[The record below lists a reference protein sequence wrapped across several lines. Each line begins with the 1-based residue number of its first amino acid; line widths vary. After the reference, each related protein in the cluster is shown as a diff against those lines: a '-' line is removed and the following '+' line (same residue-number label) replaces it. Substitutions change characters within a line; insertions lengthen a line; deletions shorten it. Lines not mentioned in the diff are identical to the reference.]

1 MISYQFG
8 FIIPVPKVIVYGVFQ
23 LFTLKIYSIQG
34 FTVPADTVKS
44 VFGVIFVFMSSIV
57 IELHVSTLH
66 AKSSYA
72 ISPPHIDQWKSSSV
86 LYDAPSPTR
95 GVLSTLIL
103 DGFNL
108 VAIML

>member
-1 MISYQFG
+1 MLYQFG
-8 FIIPVPKVIVYGVFQ
+8 LEIHVPKVIVYGV
-23 LFTLKIYSIQG
+23 LPEFTLNVYTIHG
-34 FTVPADTVKS
+34 FNVPAVTVKS
-44 VFGVIFVFMSSIV
+44 EDGVMLFDISSIV
-57 IELHVSTLH
+57 IELPVSVFH